1 MSQFYA
7 RYVPPSANQ
16 SKASSP
22 AANSSV
28 KGSNTA
34 KNVSPSKKRKIE
46 PSQNGDSIIAKYK
59 VTNGQ
64 QDGSDTSIKKSQSKE
79 QRRSAQHNEK
89 RNIATN
95 GDSNKHTKVLERF
108 NKSKDRAPRAPEDQ
122 RPTKQVNGGAEVHPE
137 PQQQI
142 QEPEPLPQPAPNT
155 TAGEP
160 VIASSTAPEWIA
172 NPIRVDS
179 QKRQSFEGS
188 GLDSQLILNL
198 SARGKR
204 EALPVQSAV
213 LPLLAGKCLHDRPDL
228 CVAAATGSGKT
239 FAYILPIINALRQRR
254 ILRLN
259 AVIVVPTRALVKQ
272 VVQSIEQC
280 SDGINIKVGTAE
292 GSTTLKEEQ
301 VQLVEERVV
310 YDLKEYEREQQAP
323 IDWATF
329 NPFTMMDELENDT
342 HVPDPGYVKRY
353 FSKVDILI
361 CTPGRLVDH
370 LQNTKGFD
378 LDHVQWFVADEA
390 DRLLNESY
398 HEWLD
403 LVLPALQIQPTYD
416 KQKWIFDHMHM
427 HLPTRRVTKILLS
440 ATMMTDVSQFMALEL
455 TNPKLVLVQNQQS
468 EHQTDLSAQD
478 NNYQIPPSLVE
489 HAIALKASQNKPLY
503 LLEVIQKYIF
513 IPKGIENTDKS
524 IAHSEVED
532 TSSSDGSDASESSS
546 SEDSE
551 DTSDS
556 DTDSGSECS
565 SVCESDSDDSDSSST
580 TSSASSEL
588 QTTSSKQKLPQSLP
602 IRSTP
607 RPRILIFTKSTESAH
622 RLARLLSLL
631 DHSLSS
637 TIQTFTRSSTSNS
650 KQDKALA
657 QSRTKILQSFTSG
670 TTHILIST
678 DLAARGLD
686 IPSLEHVINYDV
698 PASAL
703 TYVHR
708 VGRTAR
714 AGMNGQAWT
723 LIEHKQGKWFWE
735 TVGGKG
741 KNCEIGRG
749 DRVIQKVNIV
759 VDMEVWESRYEEAL
773 KKLGE
778 DVRSQ

>member
-1 MSQFYA
+1 
-7 RYVPPSANQ
+7 
-16 SKASSP
+16 
-22 AANSSV
+22 
-28 KGSNTA
+28 
-34 KNVSPSKKRKIE
+34 
-46 PSQNGDSIIAKYK
+46 
-59 VTNGQ
+59 
-64 QDGSDTSIKKSQSKE
+64 
-79 QRRSAQHNEK
+79 
-89 RNIATN
+89 
-95 GDSNKHTKVLERF
+95 
-108 NKSKDRAPRAPEDQ
+108 
-122 RPTKQVNGGAEVHPE
+122 
-137 PQQQI
+137 
-142 QEPEPLPQPAPNT
+142 
-155 TAGEP
+155 
-160 VIASSTAPEWIA
+160 
-172 NPIRVDS
+172 
-179 QKRQSFEGS
+179 
-188 GLDSQLILNL
+188 
-198 SARGKR
+198 
-204 EALPVQSAV
+204 
-213 LPLLAGKCLHDRPDL
+213 
-228 CVAAATGSGKT
+228 
-239 FAYILPIINALRQRR
+239 
-254 ILRLN
+254 
-259 AVIVVPTRALVKQ
+259 
-272 VVQSIEQC
+272 
-280 SDGINIKVGTAE
+280 
-292 GSTTLKEEQ
+292 
-301 VQLVEERVV
+301 
-310 YDLKEYEREQQAP
+310 
-323 IDWATF
+323 
-329 NPFTMMDELENDT
+329 
-342 HVPDPGYVKRY
+342 
-353 FSKVDILI
+353 
-361 CTPGRLVDH
+361 
-370 LQNTKGFD
+370 
-378 LDHVQWFVADEA
+378 
-390 DRLLNESY
+390 
-398 HEWLD
+398 
-403 LVLPALQIQPTYD
+403 
-416 KQKWIFDHMHM
+416 MHM